1 MQRFFNLLAA
11 RLAGRKL
18 LQNTIWVLTAQGTR
32 LILQAIYF
40 VVIARRLGV
49 SEYGAFASAVALIGI
64 AAPFAG
70 IGSGNLLVKNVAR
83 RREVLP
89 EYFGNALFITLLS
102 GLLWTA
108 IILLAARLM
117 LPTVPLVIIIMVALS
132 DLLFSRWLEITGQ
145 AFQALEELKE
155 TAHIYVVQ
163 SVARLAGALLLL
175 VLPSRGSA
183 AVWSVLYLASTTAA
197 TLYAFWLVRN
207 RVASIRTALGRIR
220 GELVEGFQFSVSL
233 SAQSIYNNID
243 KTLLA
248 RMTTVAVAGFYAA
261 AYRIVELSFL
271 PVSSLLMASYASFF
285 QQGERGLGATV
296 RHAATLLPRALAYSA
311 TVAALLFVSA
321 PLLPYILGH
330 GFQESVTVMRWLA
343 VLPVMKAFSYFAGD
357 SLTGAGHQGLRSAV
371 QVGVAVGNAALTIAW
386 IHFFGWM
393 GAVWASLVSDG
404 ALALALWVVVAALLQ
419 KQSKAATVTACL

>member
-1 MQRFFNLLAA
+1 MQKLFNHLAE

-18 LQNTIWVLTAQGTR
+18 LQNTIWVLTGQGTR
-32 LILQAIYF
+32 LLLQAVYF

-70 IGSGNLLVKNVAR
+70 VGSGNLLVKNVAR
-83 RREVLP
+83 RRELLI
-89 EYFGNALFITLLS
+89 EYFGNALFMTLVS
-102 GLLWTA
+102 GLLWIA

-117 LPTVPLVIIIMVALS
+117 LPAVPLLIIIMIALS

-145 AFQALEELKE
+145 AFQALEELKQ
-155 TAHIYVVQ
+155 TARIYVAQ

-175 VLPSRGSA
+175 VLPSGRSA

-197 TLYAFWLVRN
+197 TLYAFWLVRK
-207 RVASIRTALGRIR
+207 RVAPIRTALGRIR
-220 GELVEGFQFSVSL
+220 AELMEGIHFSVAL

-248 RMTTVAVAGFYAA
+248 RMTTLATAGFYAA
-261 AYRIVELSFL
+261 AYRIIELSFL
-271 PVSSLLMASYASFF
+271 PVSSLLAASYATFF
-285 QQGERGLGATV
+285 QRGEDGIAGTV
-296 RHAATLLPRALAYSA
+296 RHAAKLLPKAVAYSA
-311 TVAALLFVSA
+311 AVALLIFAAA

-357 SLTGAGHQGLRSAV
+357 SLTGAGHQGLRTAV
-371 QVGVAVGNAALTIAW
+371 HVGVAIGNAVVTVLW
-386 IHFFGWM
+386 IHFSGWM

-404 ALALALWVVVAALLQ
+404 ALAVALWAVALSLLQ
-419 KQSKAATVTACL
+419 KDAKEMVAA